1 MRAATAYAFPPKMN
15 ETRSIP
21 LQQHHRARLSC
32 SSMKSPSP
40 LPRAQHSDAKDA
52 STFAAVIC
60 TSNSQIF
67 FHTLSFPPSA
77 YSSVKPSGIQISV
90 RFSLPVSLI
99 RPLFCLHSALFSH
112 LPPSPSSSLSASA
125 LVFSLSICESSSVI
139 NPAAR
144 LRVCVCA
151 REHVYSFCKMCIC
164 PCEKRSV
171 LNCIECAL
179 QIFKYLHLKNCTCR

>member
-144 LRVCVCA
+144 LRVCVCV
-151 REHVYSFCKMCIC
+151 HGSMCTVSAKC
-164 PCEKRSV
+164 ASALVKKEVCLTV
-171 LNCIECAL
+171 LNVH
-179 QIFKYLHLKNCTCR
+179 FKSSNIYI